1 MLESRMHAKTFEF
14 SATDI
19 ANFLACPHLLTLDQA
34 EKAGEITRPFRYD
47 PGVEL
52 LRKLGIQHEQ
62 TYLRY
67 LTESPGL
74 RVVHI
79 PTDIAWAEAVAR
91 TIAEIR
97 AGADAVYQATFQ
109 DGVWRG
115 RADFLIRVNR
125 P

>member
-52 LRKLGIQHEQ
+52 LRKLGIRNRQEA
-62 TYLRY
+62 TSKALR
-67 LTESPGL
+67 LGL
-74 RVVHI
+74 
-79 PTDIAWAEAVAR
+79 PPAAE
-91 TIAEIR
+91 
-97 AGADAVYQATFQ
+97 
-109 DGVWRG
+109 
-115 RADFLIRVNR
+115 RVN
-125 P
+125 